1 MITGA
6 ELRRRVDR
14 LDLTYAEAAKRL
26 GLSLSGLNHQMR
38 GDRPVSPQTEIIL
51 MMLESLLTL
60 NTAGRQEAMR
70 QMERLLEPAKDRE
83 FGLDGELLR

>member
-1 MITGA
+1 MSSGHIRADRLITRTNMITGA

-38 GDRPVSPQTEIIL
+38 GDRPVSPQRKL
-51 MMLESLLTL
+51 
-60 NTAGRQEAMR
+60 
-70 QMERLLEPAKDRE
+70 
-83 FGLDGELLR
+83 F